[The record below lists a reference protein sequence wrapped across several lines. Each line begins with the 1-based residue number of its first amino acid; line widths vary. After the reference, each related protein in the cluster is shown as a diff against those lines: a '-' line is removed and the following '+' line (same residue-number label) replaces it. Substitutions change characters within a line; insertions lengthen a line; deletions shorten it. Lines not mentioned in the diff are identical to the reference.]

1 MKLHIYGAMKSYKS
15 LRPLRMHMPG
25 HKAHRSML
33 AYFKDAAKDIT
44 ELSFSDCLES
54 PDGVIARAEQDVAEI
69 LGAAKSHI
77 LTDGSTAG
85 VYALVYLAKKRGG
98 RLAIARNS
106 HKSVYNACAV
116 LGVEPYLLKTNER
129 DGVLLPPAAA
139 DMEEAFKRENIGAV
153 LVTSPDYFGN
163 VADLA
168 ALSRVCR
175 RYGKLLLADGA
186 HGAALRFDADEKES
200 YAGNFADAWVD
211 GAHKTLPTLTQ
222 GAILN
227 LRDEALE
234 EDAEDALNLFRTT
247 SPSYLVMAS
256 VEYGVKFMQE
266 KGAALTDALRRQL
279 NFIRAK
285 LKKRGIAFY
294 EHSHTLTLA
303 IDFSAAGIPAAAAL
317 EELSRRKVFAELENG
332 RYVLFYLSPLTP
344 PSSLGRLYRAIASV
358 WRMRSLRTGKVQ
370 DTSYVSGVKRFA
382 YLTALSLAHEYV
394 PLEECVGRIAARCAG
409 VTPPCYPVVVAGEQ
423 ITPQAAAALCA
434 APHTFGV
441 REGKIAVVR
450 MGGKA

>member
-139 DMEEAFKRENIGAV
+139 DVEEAFKRENVGAV
-153 LVTSPDYFGN
+153 LVTTPD
-163 VADLA
+163 
-168 ALSRVCR
+168 
-175 RYGKLLLADGA
+175 
-186 HGAALRFDADEKES
+186 
-200 YAGNFADAWVD
+200 
-211 GAHKTLPTLTQ
+211 
-222 GAILN
+222 
-227 LRDEALE
+227 
-234 EDAEDALNLFRTT
+234 
-247 SPSYLVMAS
+247 
-256 VEYGVKFMQE
+256 
-266 KGAALTDALRRQL
+266 
-279 NFIRAK
+279 
-285 LKKRGIAFY
+285 
-294 EHSHTLTLA
+294 
-303 IDFSAAGIPAAAAL
+303 
-317 EELSRRKVFAELENG
+317 
-332 RYVLFYLSPLTP
+332 
-344 PSSLGRLYRAIASV
+344 
-358 WRMRSLRTGKVQ
+358 
-370 DTSYVSGVKRFA
+370 
-382 YLTALSLAHEYV
+382 
-394 PLEECVGRIAARCAG
+394 
-409 VTPPCYPVVVAGEQ
+409 
-423 ITPQAAAALCA
+423 
-434 APHTFGV
+434 
-441 REGKIAVVR
+441 
-450 MGGKA
+450 